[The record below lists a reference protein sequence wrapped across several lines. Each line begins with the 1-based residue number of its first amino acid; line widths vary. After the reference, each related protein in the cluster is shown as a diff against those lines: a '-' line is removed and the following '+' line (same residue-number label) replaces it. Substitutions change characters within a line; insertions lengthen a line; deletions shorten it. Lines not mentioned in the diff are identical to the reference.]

1 MIGLLSH
8 LSRVGTHGYA
18 ISSVNVRRQLSGAF
32 KGVKVVPFSPPP
44 LGGCNDP
51 ELIRGMLDSCIW
63 LAGTPGYPLS
73 ETQKVIV
80 DLIMEDEEGGG
91 EGTTHFDRPILLP
104 DDLENYEGKYIVSP
118 GRPGIPASVPSWS
131 QADKNKVLDI
141 LIKELNEKF
150 LAGLDTDP
158 NLSQSSK
165 RPQLY
170 LAFRSGSVD
179 TAAFVG
185 RWNAK
190 KLSQAAANLGID
202 SYMLA
207 KSGWKITKENIEKLI
222 PDLKELMSSLP
233 ASTPIVLFCLDNS
246 SFLVASD
253 EGGLLPISKCV
264 PEDDDYHVNGA
275 LVVAPECAM
284 QVTLDL
290 LKKLMSELSE
300 YQFFI
305 ISPITCYISGSCCNA
320 EDHVSNSGDPEFFNT
335 IFSGLTKLKF
345 LLRKKLA
352 PATVL
357 DGIELICETG
367 CGKERMEQTLR
378 TGWADPVHLKPHI
391 YSKMALNL
399 IEKVAAS
406 GNSAQSQKRKR
417 SESSESASSS
427 QERQVTGRGAS
438 NRGGHAGRSGRSGTA
453 GPPSQ
458 HAYTGPTGY
467 RSQGSHN
474 SNLGYPTSNS

>member
-1 MIGLLSH
+1 M
-8 LSRVGTHGYA
+8 
-18 ISSVNVRRQLSGAF
+18 
-32 KGVKVVPFSPPP
+32 
-44 LGGCNDP
+44 
-51 ELIRGMLDSCIW
+51 
-63 LAGTPGYPLS
+63 
-73 ETQKVIV
+73 
-80 DLIMEDEEGGG
+80 
-91 EGTTHFDRPILLP
+91 P

-118 GRPGIPASVPSWS
+118 GRPGIPASVPAWS
-131 QADKNKVLDI
+131 QADEKKVLDI

-158 NLSQSSK
+158 NLSRSSK

-170 LAFRSGSVD
+170 PAFRSGSVD

-185 RWNAK
+185 GSNAK

-207 KSGWKITKENIEKLI
+207 KSGWKITKDNIEKLI

-233 ASTPIVLFCLDNS
+233 AGMPIILFCLDNS
-246 SFLVASD
+246 SFLAASD
-253 EGGLLPISKCV
+253 KGGLLPISKCV
-264 PEDDDYHVNGA
+264 PEDDGYHVNGA

-290 LKKLMSELSE
+290 LRKLVSELSE

-305 ISPITCYISGSCCNA
+305 ISPITRYISGSCCNA
-320 EDHVSNSGDPEFFNT
+320 EDHVANSGDPEFLNT
-335 IFSGLTKLKF
+335 ILSGLTKLKF

-357 DGIELICETG
+357 DGIELICGSG
-367 CGKERMEQTLR
+367 CGRERMEQMLR
-378 TGWADPVHLKPHI
+378 TGWADPVHPKPHI

-406 GNSAQSQKRKR
+406 GNKAQSQKRRR

-427 QERQVTGRGAS
+427 QERQVTGGRGAS
-438 NRGGHAGRSGRSGTA
+438 NRGGHAGRSGSGRSGPA

-458 HAYTGPTGY
+458 HAYTGHTG
-467 RSQGSHN
+467 
-474 SNLGYPTSNS
+474 